1 MKLAGL
7 ISLANPIINILCIVV
22 NVYCEVNY
30 IKNIAIYVIQTY
42 KVIGDDSL
50 VERKKRDYKK
60 EYREYG
66 GKPEHIKERSER
78 NKARRMMG
86 LKVGDPREVDH
97 IKPLSKGGSNSKRNL
112 RVVSRK
118 TNRKKGAKYNG
129 GGGKYKGGKRIK

>member
-1 MKLAGL
+1 MA
-7 ISLANPIINILCIVV
+7 
-22 NVYCEVNY
+22 E
-30 IKNIAIYVIQTY
+30 
-42 KVIGDDSL
+42 
-50 VERKKRDYKK
+50 KKRDYKK

-97 IKPLSKGGSNSKRNL
+97 IKPLSKGWSNSKLNL

-118 TNRKKGAKYNG
+118 TNRRKGAKYNA

>member
-1 MKLAGL
+1 MA
-7 ISLANPIINILCIVV
+7 
-22 NVYCEVNY
+22 E
-30 IKNIAIYVIQTY
+30 
-42 KVIGDDSL
+42 
-50 VERKKRDYKK
+50 KKRDYKK

-66 GKPEHIKERSER
+66 GNPEHIKERSER

-112 RVVSRK
+112 RIVSRK
-118 TNRKKGAKYNG
+118 TNRRKGAKYNA